1 MRVVLPKGRESAPRT
16 VWLFVC
22 PPPTHPPT
30 HCSLNHTVH
39 TAAQRVTL
47 FIVTVSPAPCPA
59 ARKRQITETLSVHS
73 RRGAVEQVEQERHT
87 GLFLGLRETN
97 TGDWVRPGQGH
108 LCDIYSVT
116 LGRAGP
122 LLSRNRPPWGSA

>member
-1 MRVVLPKGRESAPRT
+1 MRVVLPKGRESTPRT

-22 PPPTHPPT
+22 PPT

-47 FIVTVSPAPCPA
+47 FIVTVSPAPCPG

-73 RRGAVEQVEQERHT
+73 RRGAVEQVVGRDT
-87 GLFLGLRETN
+87 GLFGVEGN
-97 TGDWVRPGQGH
+97 QYW
-108 LCDIYSVT
+108 
-116 LGRAGP
+116 
-122 LLSRNRPPWGSA
+122 